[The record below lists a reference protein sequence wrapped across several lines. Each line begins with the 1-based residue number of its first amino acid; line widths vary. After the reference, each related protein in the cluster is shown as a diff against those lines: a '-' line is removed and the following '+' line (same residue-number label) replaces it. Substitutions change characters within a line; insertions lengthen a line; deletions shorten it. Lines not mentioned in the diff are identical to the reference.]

1 MAINKIKKGEILE
14 KVQGAVASSA
24 SVVFVNFHG
33 LSVEDTT
40 TLRRSLRN
48 ENVAYTVAKKTLI
61 GKALDDAKIEGE
73 KPPLEGE
80 LAIAYGEDLL
90 APARE
95 VLAFQ
100 KDHKDN
106 IAILGGIFDG
116 AYMNQ
121 SEMMEI
127 ALIPPKP
134 VLYGQFVNL
143 INSPIQRFAVVL
155 DQIAQ
160 KQEA

>member
-1 MAINKIKKGEILE
+1 MAINKSKKGEILE
-14 KVQGAVASSA
+14 KVQNALKSST

-40 TLRRSLRN
+40 TLRSSLRG
-48 ENVAYTVAKKTLI
+48 EGVGYTVAKKTLI
-61 GKALDDAKIEGE
+61 GKALDEAKVEGD

-95 VLAFQ
+95 VFAFQ

-106 IAILGGIFDG
+106 IAILGGIFEG

-127 ALIPPKP
+127 ALVPPKP

-155 DQIAQ
+155 DQIAEQ
-160 KQEA
+160 KA